1 MFLFSNKPKKQ
12 PLRKKKNI
20 LKTIFEHGFKHSSN
34 KTQTEKVHV
43 KFSKTAVRRKEC
55 ILVPLH
61 TRERFK
67 TRFLEQMQKHPDKSC
82 KRNEIFWKERVRM
95 TFNISRIARWNERK
109 RKAAIQVDIS
119 GVTSMNDSPVAGGRR
134 LDLWYRPTGQDLL
147 L

>member
-1 MFLFSNKPKKQ
+1 MFLFSNKSKKQ
-12 PLRKKKNI
+12 PLRKKKKNI

-55 ILVPLH
+55 ILLPLH
-61 TRERFK
+61 TKERFK
-67 TRFLEQMQKHPDKSC
+67 TRFLEQVQKHPDKSC
-82 KRNEIFWKERVRM
+82 KRNEIFWKNVFEWYL
-95 TFNISRIARWNERK
+95 ISVRWNERK

>member
-1 MFLFSNKPKKQ
+1 MFLFSNKSKKQ

-67 TRFLEQMQKHPDKSC
+67 TQFLEQMQKPD
-82 KRNEIFWKERVRM
+82 
-95 TFNISRIARWNERK
+95 
-109 RKAAIQVDIS
+109 
-119 GVTSMNDSPVAGGRR
+119 
-134 LDLWYRPTGQDLL
+134 
-147 L
+147 